1 MIGSVTIPDGVLTS
15 SPVAIDAVD
24 DLIVDGTQAVS
35 ITASATGYVDGVGVL
50 QVADFEPLMVELT
63 DASIS
68 ENGGQTTLVVT
79 RTDTSGDL
87 TVQLT
92 SSDAT
97 AASVPVSIV
106 IPAGAAQSDPITVSA
121 VDDSVLDGSQTTTIT
136 ASAVGY
142 EPAGAMLT
150 VTDYEQLVVSIA
162 DASISEHGGVTTA
175 TISRG
180 SETNGELTVQ
190 LATSD
195 PTEATVPLTVT
206 IPDGQTTSAPFNITG
221 VDDAVLDGTRTTT
234 ISASATGYVTG
245 TAAIDVTDFEPLTVT
260 LSASTISENGG
271 LTTLTVSR
279 EDAST
284 ALVVTLGSSDTS
296 EINVPQ
302 IVLLGIGQKVSPP
315 VQVSAVDDQLLDGT
329 QTVQITASAD
339 LYASG
344 SASIDVTD
352 VEALLLTIQT
362 GLVPEGS
369 NAQATVTRT
378 DATGDLTVT
387 LVSNDT
393 SEATVPTTIVIPDG
407 QKVSAPFDIAG
418 VDDGV
423 IDGTNTVLIT
433 ASAAGYLDAIGSIDV
448 RDSRAL
454 TLTINDLSIS
464 EQGGSTTATVARL
477 EAGTALT
484 VQLAADVA
492 GALILPASV
501 TIPTGATV
509 SAPFTISAIDDQL
522 VNGDRPIT
530 ITASAAGQ
538 DADSASLNVTDFEP
552 LSLSFNVTSVL
563 EQNGAGTGTVTRTD
577 TRGDLQVTLVADQ
590 ADELIVPSSITIP
603 DGQPS
608 ATFSIM
614 GVNDNVI
621 DGTQTVQVTATANGY
636 ESAAASVDVVEERL
650 LTVIVGTGAI
660 SERNGTTSVVVTRTD
675 SNGELVV
682 ALESSDTSEL
692 TLPDSITIPD
702 GSLSSA
708 SVLISAVDDTLLD
721 GDQTVMITAS
731 ADGHVAGSDSLVVT
745 DYEQLLFSPLDVNLV
760 EGAKATLTRTN
771 SDTAQP
777 LSVCVYQLCV
787 DERAGYSRRSPS
799 RQTRASV
806 WTPEVSAFFDNVTR
820 ASG

>member
-1 MIGSVTIPDGVLTS
+1 GVLTS

-79 RTDTSGDL
+79 RTDTSGVL

-106 IPAGAAQSDPITVSA
+106 IPDGAAQSDPITVSA

-492 GALILPASV
+492 GA
-501 TIPTGATV
+501 
-509 SAPFTISAIDDQL
+509 
-522 VNGDRPIT
+522 
-530 ITASAAGQ
+530 
-538 DADSASLNVTDFEP
+538 
-552 LSLSFNVTSVL
+552 
-563 EQNGAGTGTVTRTD
+563 
-577 TRGDLQVTLVADQ
+577 
-590 ADELIVPSSITIP
+590 
-603 DGQPS
+603 
-608 ATFSIM
+608 
-614 GVNDNVI
+614 
-621 DGTQTVQVTATANGY
+621 
-636 ESAAASVDVVEERL
+636 
-650 LTVIVGTGAI
+650 
-660 SERNGTTSVVVTRTD
+660 
-675 SNGELVV
+675 
-682 ALESSDTSEL
+682 
-692 TLPDSITIPD
+692 
-702 GSLSSA
+702 
-708 SVLISAVDDTLLD
+708 
-721 GDQTVMITAS
+721 
-731 ADGHVAGSDSLVVT
+731 
-745 DYEQLLFSPLDVNLV
+745 
-760 EGAKATLTRTN
+760 
-771 SDTAQP
+771 
-777 LSVCVYQLCV
+777 
-787 DERAGYSRRSPS
+787 
-799 RQTRASV
+799 
-806 WTPEVSAFFDNVTR
+806 
-820 ASG
+820 